1 MQIEHFNSDKIAI
14 YLKNSLLSYKE
25 LGALLKWPPSVV
37 TATPSLETIVAI
49 LSAFVYKAPLFLKSP
64 HTPSFCPVIPE
75 YPGLYFA
82 TSGSSG
88 TPKVVF
94 LTFESLLINAEGV
107 NSFLNISHQDRWL
120 LNLPLFHVGGVGV
133 ILRMILAHGSIIL
146 ANSEPTILSLVPTQ
160 LFRLINEGKI
170 FKKAKYIIGG
180 GHLCFDLQKRAQN
193 LDLYLSYG
201 MTEMGSTITLG
212 RKNLGQ
218 PLANRCLS
226 FGLDNEILLDGTT
239 LFQGYVENGKLLQT
253 KRPFGS
259 KDVGQIDSNGNLQIL
274 GRKDRMFIKGGE
286 NIHPEEIEKALLSIE
301 GVEEAVVFSIKDRE
315 YGHLPVG
322 FIKTNYPL
330 EKVFFELKNILPKF
344 KLPQRLYPLPHY
356 PGLKVDKASLL
367 KVLEH
372 P

>member
-1 MQIEHFNSDKIAI
+1 
-14 YLKNSLLSYKE
+14 
-25 LGALLKWPPSVV
+25 
-37 TATPSLETIVAI
+37 VAI
-49 LSAFVYKAPLFLKSP
+49 LSAFIYKAPLFLQSP
-64 HTPSFCPVIPE
+64 HTPSFCPFIPE

-107 NSFLNISHQDRWL
+107 NSFLNISHEDRWL

-146 ANSEPTILSLVPTQ
+146 EDCEPTLLSLVPTQ
-160 LFRLINEGKI
+160 LFRLLNEGRV
-170 FKKAKYIIGG
+170 FKKAKYMIGG
-180 GHLCFDLQKRAQN
+180 GHLSFDLQKKAQN

-212 RKNLGQ
+212 RQSLGK
-218 PLANRCLS
+218 PLPSRSLIFS
-226 FGLDNEILLDGTT
+226 LENEILVDGKT
-239 LFQGYVENGKLLQT
+239 LFQGYIEKGALIET
-253 KRPFGS
+253 KRPFASQDMGYL
-259 KDVGQIDSNGNLQIL
+259 DSSGNLVIK

-286 NIHPEEIEKALLSIE
+286 NIHPEEIEKAMLSIA
-301 GVEEAVVFSIKDRE
+301 GVDEAVALAIADSQ
-315 YGHLPVG
+315 YGHLPIAFV
-322 FIKTNYPL
+322 KTDHPL

-344 KLPQRLYPLPHY
+344 KLPHKLYPLPHY
-356 PGLKVDKASLL
+356 SGLKVDKASLL
-367 KVLEH
+367 KQVEQ